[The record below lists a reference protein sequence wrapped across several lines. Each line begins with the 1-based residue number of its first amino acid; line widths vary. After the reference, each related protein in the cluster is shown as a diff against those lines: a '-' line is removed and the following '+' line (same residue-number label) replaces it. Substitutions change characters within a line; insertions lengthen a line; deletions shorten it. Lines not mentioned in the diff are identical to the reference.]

1 MIVDT
6 PTIALSEAA
15 ILLRL
20 KLGSGRNWTNFLTDN
35 IRDRQ
40 DIAGYILLPC
50 ACKQDDRNYRPVY
63 DVREIYE
70 FISNILAAMP
80 SYGKEPIKQTVLAID
95 TGKSWRL
102 NKFDKTGARLHAA

>member
-15 ILLRL
+15 TLLRM
-20 KLGSGRNWTNFLTDN
+20 KLGADRNWTNFLTDN

-40 DIAGYILLPC
+40 NIAGYILMPC
-50 ACKQDDRNYRPVY
+50 ARQKDERNYRPVY
-63 DVREIYE
+63 NVREVYE
-70 FISNILAAMP
+70 FITNVLTAMP
-80 SYGKEPIKQTVLAID
+80 YFGKEPIKQNILAID

-102 NKFDKTGARLHAA
+102 NRFDKHGSRVSL